1 MKKRLIFLL
10 VLALSVF
17 INTVP
22 LIIFREKAGFSV
34 YSPYSCIFMTVI
46 STVALI
52 AYDLRHKGNLLLE
65 GRRMR
70 FYVSDRAITFSE
82 EYSRTFFWQFT
93 HYCAMIPL
101 FIPCIFFTK
110 KPIHLIWTLLVAALT
125 ILLEIAYGIAD
136 TMKDVKEDKIVKQRL
151 KRELEEQK
159 KREELGRFK

>member
-1 MKKRLIFLL
+1 
-10 VLALSVF
+10 
-17 INTVP
+17 
-22 LIIFREKAGFSV
+22 
-34 YSPYSCIFMTVI
+34 
-46 STVALI
+46 
-52 AYDLRHKGNLLLE
+52 
-65 GRRMR
+65 
-70 FYVSDRAITFSE
+70 
-82 EYSRTFFWQFT
+82 
-93 HYCAMIPL
+93 MIPL